1 METIEHN
8 ALCTEIRHPYSY
20 GDQFTY
26 LLLSDL
32 HFDNPLC
39 DRNTLFRLMDEAV
52 DRDAKI
58 IINGDLFCM
67 MQARNDKRH
76 VKSAVRKE
84 HMVANYFDAVIQDTA
99 ELFEPYKDHII
110 LMGDGNHETA
120 ITKRKEI
127 NPLGL
132 LKHRMNA
139 DYGAKIIHQGYHG
152 YVIFTFDYKATG
164 GKIRRK
170 IMYRHHGK
178 YTGQVTMGVLG
189 VKRHQVAVEAD
200 IYWTGHTHN
209 LWHVTTQVA
218 YLNAAKEVRVKDLD
232 HVKTG
237 SFKQE
242 FDQPGGFGVEK
253 LAEPKAIGGYWMTFA
268 IPRRRGNDVQVR
280 FTQAK

>member
-1 METIEHN
+1 MEPIEHN
-8 ALCTEIRHPYSY
+8 ELCTEFAHSY
-20 GDQFTY
+20 ANSETFTY

-39 DRNTLFRLMDEAV
+39 DRKTLFRLMDEAV
-52 DRDAKI
+52 ERNAKI
-58 IINGDLFCM
+58 LINGDLFCM
-67 MQARNDKRH
+67 MQARDDRRH
-76 VKSAVRKE
+76 AKSAVRKE
-84 HMVANYFDAVIQDTA
+84 HMVSNYFDAVIQDTA
-99 ELFEPYKDHII
+99 EKLSKYADHIALI
-110 LMGDGNHETA
+110 ADGNHETA

-127 NPLGL
+127 NPLGIL
-132 LKHRMNA
+132 RHRLNA
-139 DYGAKIIHQGYHG
+139 DYGAKIVRQGYHG
-152 YVIFTFDYKATG
+152 IIAFTFRHNPKGGAT
-164 GKIRRK
+164 RK
-170 IMYRHHGK
+170 KVMYRHHGK

-218 YLNAAKEVRVKDLD
+218 YVNRAMELKVKDVD

-253 LAEPKAIGGYWMTFA
+253 LAEPKAIGGYWMTFSVSGVGS
-268 IPRRRGNDVQVR
+268 PLHVS